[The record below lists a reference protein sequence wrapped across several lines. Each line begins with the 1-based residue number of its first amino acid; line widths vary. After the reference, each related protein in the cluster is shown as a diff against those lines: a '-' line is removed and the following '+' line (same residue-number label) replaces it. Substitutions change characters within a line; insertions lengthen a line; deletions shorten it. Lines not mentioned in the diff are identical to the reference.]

1 MKRIYQF
8 EFLLNGRRRSAVISA
23 RNEDEAYELLYARY
37 PEAKGVDII

>member
-1 MKRIYQF
+1 MKKMYQF

-37 PEAKGVDII
+37 PDARNVEII